1 MKRIIIAA
9 FAIAI
14 TASFCACGP
23 TPEEIAQTEWML
35 ETIEEQERLEKQLED
50 TLDES
55 EQLMDGLNQDIEQ
68 ILGMSLDE
76 AMGEEEAIEEETV
89 EPTAETVE
97 EEPIYQGSIWSVK
110 IGDFDATSDGLA
122 KELIISSIKIED
134 TEYEGY
140 HIGDV
145 LDIAKVGSISEV
157 RILFEDGSM
166 ASIGITELFEND
178 TMLIIKTD
186 SEYLEK
192 PALYFSD
199 TYYEKVVIEI
209 VVL

>member
-1 MKRIIIAA
+1 MKKIIITA
-9 FAIAI
+9 FALII

-35 ETIEEQERLEKQLED
+35 ETIAEQERLEKQLED

-55 EQLMDGLNQDIEQ
+55 EQLMDGLDQEIEQ

-76 AMGEEEAIEEETV
+76 AKGEEEAIEEETV
-89 EPTAETVE
+89 EPAEEIVE
-97 EEPIYQGSIWSVK
+97 EEPAYQGPLWSVK
-110 IGDFDATSDGLA
+110 IGDFNVTSDGLA
-122 KELIISSIKIED
+122 EELIISSIEIEG

-145 LDIAKVGSISEV
+145 LDAANVGSVSKV
-157 RILFEDGSM
+157 RVLFEDGSA
-166 ASIGITELFEND
+166 ASIDITELFEND

-186 SEYLEK
+186 SEYLEY
-192 PALYFSD
+192 PALYFSG
-199 TYYEKVVIEI
+199 TFYEEVVIEL